1 MTAPE
6 LILSADYIR
15 TLLDETTQ
23 LSTVPDDCAV
33 LLEGSIAEG
42 FGNDGSDIDFL
53 VVSKGSEPMPTMPTV
68 LFVDGR
74 RVEVRT
80 RSEAQLRQQLDRVTS
95 GEADEDTLNRVQR
108 FLRAHV
114 VREGNPDIAG
124 LRAVVPYDEFARVM
138 QTWWSARA
146 VQALRYSVALA
157 AMGADEEAD
166 GWARDGLAQ
175 AMKAWAASLGET
187 YLESKWLPRQLD
199 RIGPHE
205 VAARYRAVESGA
217 SLDDVLAAAALTGV
231 PAVDNTPDAVRLQ
244 RVPDV
249 TTWPIGGR
257 LHVVRNRR
265 DVFVLSEATGQA
277 WRSVVFGQSVATVS
291 TRFGI
296 GSELAEFVRLGFV
309 GLRWH
314 AEPLRPALAMCEVA
328 GAYSPPPGT
337 VVPTLGVGGAA
348 QDPNAAVTLSP
359 LAADRF
365 AECATTL
372 IWSNIVLENAR
383 EDCRG
388 ALKNSQWQVAD
399 IAAHRLIAMSTRV
412 LLSAF
417 GIHPLPADVAPQAAL
432 RRLIPAST
440 PGKAELL
447 AKLARAQHVR
457 FDDPQSDRNPAELE
471 AFAEAVREIAN
482 GSAFPDSF
490 ASREQ
495 WRHTLDISYDWLRL
509 AGYLNAKLPLDEARD
524 LLTSGGVQPHA
535 RSDAEGER

>member
-6 LILSADYIR
+6 LILSAEYIR
-15 TLLDETTQ
+15 KLLDETTA
-23 LSTVPDDCAV
+23 LITVPEHSAV

-53 VVSKGSEPMPTMPTV
+53 VVSQGNEPMPTMPSV

-95 GEADEDTLNRVQR
+95 GDADEDTLNRVQR
-108 FLRAHV
+108 FLRAHI
-114 VREGNPDIAG
+114 VRDGGPDIAA
-124 LRAVVPYDEFARVM
+124 LRAVLPYNEFADFM
-138 QTWWSARA
+138 AGWWSARA
-146 VQALRYSVALA
+146 VQALRYAVALA
-157 AMGADEEAD
+157 ALGADEEAD
-166 GWARDGLAQ
+166 GWARDGLTQ
-175 AMKAWAASLGET
+175 AMKSWAASVGET
-187 YLESKWLPRQLD
+187 YIESKWLPRQLD
-199 RIGPHE
+199 RIGTHDLVTRFRTIGP
-205 VAARYRAVESGA
+205 RT
-217 SLDDVLAAAALTGV
+217 SLDDILAAAAQAGV
-231 PAVDNTPDAVRLQ
+231 PTVDNSPDAVRLQ
-244 RVPDV
+244 RIPDV

-265 DVFVLSEATGQA
+265 DVFALSDAAGQA
-277 WRSVVFGQSVATVS
+277 WRSVVFGRSLTSLPSDVRV
-291 TRFGI
+291 
-296 GSELAEFVRLGFV
+296 ELAEFVRLGFV
-309 GLRWH
+309 GLRWNT
-314 AEPLRPALAMCEVA
+314 EPLRPALAMCEIA

-337 VVPTLGVGGAA
+337 VVPALGVAGAA
-348 QDPNAAVTLSP
+348 QEPGAAVTLSP
-359 LAADRF
+359 LSADRF

-383 EDCRG
+383 EDLHG

-399 IAAHRLIAMSTRV
+399 VAAHRLIAMSTRV

-417 GIHPLPADVAPQAAL
+417 GIHPLPADVAPRATL
-432 RRLIPAST
+432 DRLIPGNT

-447 AKLARAQHVR
+447 AKLGRAQLVR
-457 FDDPQSDRNPAELE
+457 FDDPQSNANPAELD

-524 LLTSGGVQPHA
+524 LLTSGGLQPHT
-535 RSDAEGER
+535 RSDAEGKR